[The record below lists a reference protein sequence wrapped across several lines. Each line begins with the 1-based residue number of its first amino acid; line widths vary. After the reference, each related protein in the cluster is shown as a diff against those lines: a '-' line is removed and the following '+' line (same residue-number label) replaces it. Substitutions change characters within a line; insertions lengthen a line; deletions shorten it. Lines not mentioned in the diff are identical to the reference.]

1 MADSVSNINDNP
13 VLFNKLYQGTQGYPG
28 EDDVREF
35 ELKKGDIVAIVQ
47 LANPCGGG
55 DYLIPI
61 EEFLRHDLDVLS
73 LCQSYQVAA
82 FYDESKNKDI
92 ATYKPKGGIYVINE
106 SINVAKGPTISN
118 TQYGPGGAEQLV
130 MPNGKNKIQEAL
142 KDKDFKES
150 HPLIPIDLNNFEKQK
165 EIPIESKE
173 ELLQIKELYYNNI
186 DKKEGTINLK
196 NTEINIDIYEV
207 MALKTKLHENLCKQL
222 GALKEYSKELEK
234 NNFNL
239 EYLKEHKNSYVKFE
253 NRYSDIKLDL
263 NHAIDKIKSKPELL
277 KNIPEKYKEHLL
289 SPDKYCPEEIKELK
303 KYALEKISYQ
313 EKQLSQEEKAFL
325 NIPKEELPNK
335 EFTINENREKSYNE
349 FYENLTREGI
359 IEQLGYRR
367 RVYTPYLEQRPDAL
381 FVRLKMKD
389 EFNNLKAKS
398 NNVEIKEVCNK
409 EIEKLDKEIS
419 RLTEEI
425 KNNPIPYKTDIN
437 EKIEYLKE
445 KVNNKERYIGGL
457 DKLNDS
463 KVESVIDRIYDG
475 VLTLQ
480 DNKFMDY
487 NFIKKLSI
495 EITSEKNI
503 NSIKSEVLCNLDT
516 MYKLKNVY
524 INSDDKNVKEFCK
537 GKIKELNKSNKTL
550 EQQITSLEN
559 KKRGIITG
567 YKPVESHLDNKINYL
582 QRKITRTTT
591 DPRKV
596 FIKDKKIE
604 YEIKITV
611 NETLEK
617 MTPRYSEKIKE
628 LNGLYTVSREL
639 NKLKVDIK
647 KIPNKEVLENV
658 KKESQILKDI
668 KEKLEIV
675 DKYKPIIEKYTSKKI
690 FKKSFLNKNISQIE
704 EYNNAKKFLKEKNIT
719 SWKDYD
725 KLKTNI
731 DLKHK
736 DILKNNKLSKFE
748 DLKNTAERTKKLLNI
763 QNKIINKHRNRS
775 MDKVKTLKMPVR

>member
-1 MADSVSNINDNP
+1 M
-13 VLFNKLYQGTQGYPG
+13 
-28 EDDVREF
+28 
-35 ELKKGDIVAIVQ
+35 
-47 LANPCGGG
+47 
-55 DYLIPI
+55 
-61 EEFLRHDLDVLS
+61 S

-82 FYDESKNKDI
+82 FYDESTNKDI
-92 ATYKPKGGIYVINE
+92 ATYKPKGGIYVVNE
-106 SINVAKGPTISN
+106 PIKVAKGPTIAN

-150 HPLIPIDLNNFEKQK
+150 HPLIPIDLNKFEKQK
-165 EIPIESKE
+165 EISKESKE
-173 ELLQIKELYYNNI
+173 QLLQIKELNFNDI
-186 DKKEGTINLK
+186 DEKEGTINLK
-196 NTEINIDIYEV
+196 NREINVDVYKV
-207 MALKTKLHENLCKQL
+207 MALKTELHENLCKQL
-222 GALKEYSKELEK
+222 GALNEYSKELEK
-234 NNFNL
+234 SNFNI
-239 EYLKEHKNSYVKFE
+239 EYLKEHKNLF
-253 NRYSDIKLDL
+253 IKYTKISEKIKTPL
-263 NHAIDKIKSKPELL
+263 NDAIDKIKLKPELL

-289 SPDKYCPEEIKELK
+289 NQDKYCLEEIKELK

-335 EFTINENREKSYNE
+335 EFTINENKEKLYNE

-359 IEQLGYRR
+359 TDQLGYRR
-367 RVYTPYLEQRPDAL
+367 RVYSPYLEQRPEAL

-389 EFNNLKAKS
+389 ELNNLKAKS
-398 NNVEIKEVCNK
+398 NNIEIKEICNK

-425 KNNPIPYKTDIN
+425 KNNPVHYKTDIN

-445 KVNNKERYIGGL
+445 KVNNKERYIEGFE
-457 DKLNDS
+457 KLNDS
-463 KVESVIDRIYDG
+463 KVENEIDKIYDG
-475 VLTLQ
+475 VITLK

-487 NFIKKLSI
+487 DFIEETTLIMSSKNNI
-495 EITSEKNI
+495 ED
-503 NSIKSEVLCNLDT
+503 IKSEVLCNLYTID
-516 MYKLKNVY
+516 KLKDVY
-524 INSDDKNVKEFCK
+524 TNSNDKNVKEFCSE
-537 GKIKELNKSNKTL
+537 KIKELNKSNKSL

-559 KKRGIITG
+559 KKRGIITD
-567 YKPVESHLDNKINYL
+567 YKPVKSHLDNKINYL
-582 QRKITRTTT
+582 KTKIN
-591 DPRKV
+591 
-596 FIKDKKIE
+596 KDKKIE
-604 YEIKITV
+604 NEIKITV

-617 MTPRYSEKIKE
+617 MKPRYSEKIKE

-639 NKLKVDIK
+639 NKLKIDIK
-647 KIPNKEVLENV
+647 NIPSKEVLQNV
-658 KKESQILKDI
+658 KVESQTLKDI

-736 DILKNNKLSKFE
+736 DILKNNKLNNFE
-748 DLKNTAERTKKLLNI
+748 DLKNTAERTKKLMNI
-763 QNKIINKHRNRS
+763 QNKIIDKHSNRS
-775 MDKVKTLKMPVR
+775 MDKVKTLKAPVR